1 MDLEAHLRA
10 HQEEISGR
18 KSSNYPAHFSNFM
31 DIVSTIPNSISI
43 VLPGSSFHR
52 SGTKPSKLFL
62 RTTSPL
68 EFSKFC
74 LNELSRVHASKCSEN
89 DVQNDSSLSAISP
102 YLSSDSSHAEIH
114 HSNPLLSAVSMPSAP
129 SSFGDALM
137 NFQHHSFS
145 NFSDPACVTSL
156 PDSGLGSN
164 PLHGLKEYTAVGS
177 FPPGHGPCS
186 GQTGVGKYDKSSVN
200 PDMMNSPKVPQ
211 ISSSL
216 PAETEEPQKSE
227 PLLPFI
233 EKEEIERLGILK
245 DVEDSFS
252 ELGISFYDKE

>member
-1 MDLEAHLRA
+1 MNRLLASNKEKAEKVSCYFCKKVFNNYQDLEAHLRA
-10 HQEEISGR
+10 HQEEINGR

-31 DIVSTIPNSISI
+31 DIVSTIPNSISM

-52 SGTKPSKLFL
+52 SGNKLSKLFL

-74 LNELSRVHASKCSEN
+74 LNELSRVHAT
-89 DVQNDSSLSAISP
+89 
-102 YLSSDSSHAEIH
+102 
-114 HSNPLLSAVSMPSAP
+114 VSMPSAP

-145 NFSDPACVTSL
+145 NFSDPACATSL

-164 PLHGLKEYTAVGS
+164 LLHGLKEYTAVGS

-200 PDMMNSPKVPQ
+200 PDMMNSSKGPQ

-216 PAETEEPQKSE
+216 PAETEEPQKNE
-227 PLLPFI
+227 PLPFI
-233 EKEEIERLGILK
+233 EKEEIERLDILK